1 MITINLG
8 TNSSALTMD
17 YYIFAVYEKNF
28 NLDIISGHLERIDEK
43 RFSKSVT
50 KTGLGLHS
58 KNTLSQKNNNNKN

>member
-1 MITINLG
+1 
-8 TNSSALTMD
+8 MD